1 MGHFWFTLKGPVLRL
16 RCSGFPIKPR
26 DPERLTSQMAGKVEI
41 FLEQREVAF
50 LSPSKICENLNFST
64 KIISTLTFYFMLK
77 ATESQNVFLI
87 WSQLQKKST
96 DIDFVDSLEDGTILK
111 TKKKRNTSEI

>member
-1 MGHFWFTLKGPVLRL
+1 
-16 RCSGFPIKPR
+16 
-26 DPERLTSQMAGKVEI
+26 
-41 FLEQREVAF
+41 
-50 LSPSKICENLNFST
+50 
-64 KIISTLTFYFMLK
+64 MLK